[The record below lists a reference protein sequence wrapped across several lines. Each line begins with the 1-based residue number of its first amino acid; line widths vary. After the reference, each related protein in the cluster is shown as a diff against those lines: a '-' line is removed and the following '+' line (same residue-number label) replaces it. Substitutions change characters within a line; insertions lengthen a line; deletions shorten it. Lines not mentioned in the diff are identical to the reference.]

1 MDIPHHLGERAGIYI
16 VEVAEDIYVPW
27 RAGMRSDQSRVV
39 LQRRFIIGDADVA
52 AIVEFRDI
60 DVVFALVRIDDS
72 LSREACGAAVGMVN
86 NDDALDP
93 E

>member
-1 MDIPHHLGERAGIYI
+1 MDIPHHLGEHAGIDV
-16 VEVAEDIYVPW
+16 VEVAEDIYVLW

-52 AIVEFRDI
+52 SIVELRDI
-60 DVVFALVRIDDS
+60 DVVFVLVRINDP
-72 LSREACGAAVGMVN
+72 LSREGCGAAVGMVN
-86 NDDALDP
+86 HDDILDP

>member
-1 MDIPHHLGERAGIYI
+1 MDIPHHLGEHAGIDV
-16 VEVAEDIYVPW
+16 VEVAEDIYVLW

-72 LSREACGAAVGMVN
+72 LGREACGAAVGMVN
-86 NDDALDP
+86 HDYVLNP
-93 E
+93 K